1 MNNNFRFG
9 NLVSK
14 KNENMDVRI
23 ILNRNTKELE
33 YLFRNTNNEIEKLN
47 VTEAER
53 RIALENLRTMTAL
66 LQARRLRNKIKSSS
80 KYFTL

>member
-47 VTEAER
+47 IAEAER

>member
-1 MNNNFRFG
+1 MNNSFKFG

-47 VTEAER
+47 IAEAER

>member
-1 MNNNFRFG
+1 MNNNLRFG

-47 VTEAER
+47 ITEAER

-66 LQARRLRNKIKSSS
+66 LQTRRLRNKIKSSS

>member
-1 MNNNFRFG
+1 MNNNLRFG

-47 VTEAER
+47 ITEAER